1 MSRET
6 ENAILLLV
14 GISTAMIAVTG
25 AYTRYVKPSLL
36 PWLVASAALLVVLA
50 LVAIVRDI
58 RDRSSEAHYDG
69 HEHEHDHRH
78 RPGVAWLLAVPIA
91 LLAFVVP
98 PPISPQ
104 AAGPSVAEISPQ
116 VLRRA
121 FPPLPDERAP
131 TLSLPE
137 ILVRV
142 AQDSANTLDDRLVTV
157 TGFTL
162 KQNGRTD
169 LARVVIMC
177 CAADARL
184 ARIRLSGPAALQIA
198 AYPEDT
204 WVRVEGKIPAGQS
217 DPSGR
222 TVPIFNAVSQSR
234 TDPPPN
240 PYAY

>member
-1 MSRET
+1 M
-6 ENAILLLV
+6 
-14 GISTAMIAVTG
+14 
-25 AYTRYVKPSLL
+25 
-36 PWLVASAALLVVLA
+36 LA

-98 PPISPQ
+98 PPPISPQ
-104 AAGPSVAEISPQ
+104 AAGPSVAEISPPQ

-204 WVRVEGKIPAGQS
+204 WSVSKGKIPAGQS

-222 TVPIFNAVSQSR
+222 TVPIFFNAVSQSR
-234 TDPPPN
+234 TDPPPQPVCVLIAAGSAN
-240 PYAY
+240 STERG